1 MKSAK
6 NTLIVGKKNY
16 HQKDRDVL
24 RLDDHNYRNL
34 KQKNKRFWSCS
45 KKKKICSLMTNLAS
59 TLKIAFV

>member
-16 HQKDRDVL
+16 YQKDRDVL

-34 KQKNKRFWSCS
+34 KQKTKDFGVAQRKR
-45 KKKKICSLMTNLAS
+45 KPSLR
-59 TLKIAFV
+59 